1 MKIETALILCAGYGK
16 RLNPI
21 TLEAPKP
28 LLQFKKLSMLEH
40 TINLVEKL
48 GIKKIRI
55 NTYYLENQIIDLISR
70 HRLKEKIEIISD
82 GKQILGTGGGVLN
95 LISSSEEN
103 DFLVFNPDTFWNL
116 NYLSSVNQMIDMYFN
131 QNLENILLIVN
142 KKKSYDPRLKGDFGM
157 NDNILNKKKNFYI
170 YTGCQIIKKKVF
182 DDFKKG
188 NFSISE
194 IWKKKLD
201 TNTLYGFESTEKFV
215 HLTDLEIYNKLLENN

>member
-82 GKQILGTGGGVLN
+82 GKQILGTGGGILN
-95 LISSSEEN
+95 LISSSEES

-116 NYLSSVNQMIDMYFN
+116 NYLSSINQMIDMYFN
-131 QNLENILLIVN
+131 QNIENILLIVN
-142 KKKSYDPRLKGDFGM
+142 KKKSYDPRFKGDFGM
-157 NDNILNKKKNFYI
+157 NKNILNKKKNFYI

-182 DDFKKG
+182 NDLKKE

>member
-55 NTYYLENQIIDLISR
+55 NTYYLENQIIDLISK

-82 GKQILGTGGGVLN
+82 GKQILGTGGGILN

-103 DFLVFNPDTFWNL
+103 DFLVFNPDTFWHL
-116 NYLSSVNQMIDMYFN
+116 NYLSSINQMINMYFN
-131 QNLENILLIVN
+131 QNIENILLIVN
-142 KKKSYDPRLKGDFGM
+142 KKKSYDP
-157 NDNILNKKKNFYI
+157 
-170 YTGCQIIKKKVF
+170 
-182 DDFKKG
+182 
-188 NFSISE
+188 
-194 IWKKKLD
+194 
-201 TNTLYGFESTEKFV
+201 
-215 HLTDLEIYNKLLENN
+215 

>member
-48 GIKKIRI
+48 GIKKIKI
-55 NTYYLENQIIDLISR
+55 NTYYLENQIIHLLSK
-70 HRLKEKIEIISD
+70 HHLKEKIEIISD
-82 GKQILGTGGGVLN
+82 GKQILGTGGGILN

-103 DFLVFNPDTFWNL
+103 DFIVFNPDTFWNL
-116 NYLSSVNQMIDMYFN
+116 NYLNSINQMIDMYFN
-131 QNLENILLIVN
+131 QNIENILLIVN
-142 KKKSYDPRLKGDFGM
+142 KKKSYDSRLKGDFGM
-157 NDNILNKKKNFYI
+157 NDNILDKKKNLYI

-182 DDFKKG
+182 NNFKKK

-201 TNTLYGFESTEKFV
+201 ANTLYGFETTENFV
-215 HLTDLEIYNKLLENN
+215 HLTDLEIYNKLLVNN

>member
-55 NTYYLENQIIDLISR
+55 NTYYLENQIIDLISK

-82 GKQILGTGGGVLN
+82 GKQILGTGGGILN

>member
-1 MKIETALILCAGYGK
+1 MRIDTALILCAGYGK

-95 LISSSEEN
+95 LIRSRRRN
-103 DFLVFNPDTFWNL
+103 
-116 NYLSSVNQMIDMYFN
+116 
-131 QNLENILLIVN
+131 
-142 KKKSYDPRLKGDFGM
+142 
-157 NDNILNKKKNFYI
+157 
-170 YTGCQIIKKKVF
+170 
-182 DDFKKG
+182 
-188 NFSISE
+188 
-194 IWKKKLD
+194 
-201 TNTLYGFESTEKFV
+201 
-215 HLTDLEIYNKLLENN
+215 

>member
-1 MKIETALILCAGYGK
+1 MRIDTALILCAGYGK

>member
-1 MKIETALILCAGYGK
+1 MRIDTALILCAGYGK

-116 NYLSSVNQMIDMYFN
+116 NYLSSINQMIDMYFN
-131 QNLENILLIVN
+131 QNIENILLIVN
-142 KKKSYDPRLKGDFGM
+142 KKKSYDPRFKGDFGM
-157 NDNILNKKKNFYI
+157 NDNILNKKNFFYI

-182 DDFKKG
+182 DDFKKE

>member
-48 GIKKIRI
+48 GIKKIKI
-55 NTYYLENQIIDLISR
+55 NTYYLENQIIDLISK
-70 HRLKEKIEIISD
+70 HHLKEKIEIISD
-82 GKQILGTGGGVLN
+82 GKQILGTGGGILN

-103 DFLVFNPDTFWNL
+103 DFIVFNPDTFWNL
-116 NYLSSVNQMIDMYFN
+116 NYLNSINQMIDMYFN
-131 QNLENILLIVN
+131 QNIENILLIVN
-142 KKKSYDPRLKGDFGM
+142 KKKSYDSRLKGDFGM
-157 NDNILNKKKNFYI
+157 NDNILNEKKNLYI

-182 DDFKKG
+182 NNFKKK

-201 TNTLYGFESTEKFV
+201 ANTLYGFETTENFV
-215 HLTDLEIYNKLLENN
+215 HLTDLEIYNKLLVNN

>member
-55 NTYYLENQIIDLISR
+55 NTYYLENQIIDLISK

-82 GKQILGTGGGVLN
+82 GKQILGTGGGILN

-103 DFLVFNPDTFWNL
+103 DFLIFNPDTFWHL
-116 NYLSSVNQMIDMYFN
+116 NYLSSINQMINMYFN
-131 QNLENILLIVN
+131 QNIENILLIVN

-182 DDFKKG
+182 DDFKKE

>member
-21 TLEAPKP
+21 TLETPKP
-28 LLQFKKLSMLEH
+28 LLQFKELSMLEH
-40 TINLVEKL
+40 TINLIEKL

-55 NTYYLENQIIDLISR
+55 NTYYLENQIIDLISK

-82 GKQILGTGGGVLN
+82 GKQILGTGGGILN
-95 LISSSEEN
+95 LIRSSEEE

-116 NYLSSVNQMIDMYFN
+116 NYLNSIKKMIDIYFN
-131 QNLENILLIVN
+131 QNVENILLIVN
-142 KKKSYDPRLKGDFGM
+142 KKKSYDLRFKGDFGM
-157 NDNILNKKKNFYI
+157 NDNILNEKKNLYI

-182 DDFKKG
+182 NNFKKK

-201 TNTLYGFESTEKFV
+201 ANTLYGFESTEKFV
-215 HLTDLEIYNKLLENN
+215 HLTDLEIYNKLLVNN